1 MYRLDI
7 IHSHARRLIS
17 MILTLTALMG
27 SFSYPYSVVSGKTP
41 TNNKQSAKK
50 ALGQQLAAGKSTQQS
65 YQLPISF
72 EANMGQTDAEV
83 KFLSRGSGY
92 TLFLTATEAVLSL
105 RKSMND
111 KPAVLRM
118 QLAGANDNPQITG
131 RDELT
136 GKVNYLMGQDRSEW
150 RTNVSTYRQVYYE
163 EVYSGVDLIYYG
175 NRQQLEYDFLVEPEA
190 NPKAIRLA
198 FTGAR
203 SMTVDRSGDLV
214 LETAAGQVRQKRP
227 VAYQEI
233 DGQRQTVTAN
243 YVVKNRRQV
252 GFQLGEY
259 DQTKPLVIDPVI
271 DYSTYLG
278 GGGVDEA
285 YDIAIDNDGNIYVTG
300 VTGSVNFP
308 TRNPIKGICQPCQNW
323 SVEAFVT
330 KINPDEDGDP
340 SLVFSTFWGSN
351 LQGHT
356 EGRAID
362 VDAAQNVYVVGIT
375 GSNSFPTTPNA
386 HQPAFQPFTSTNGFL
401 TKFDPQGSSL
411 QYSTYLM
418 GNNVDEPGDVAVDND
433 NNIYVTGATASSNFP
448 LLNAYQP
455 YNAGGFDGFLT
466 KFAWTPPAPGM
477 PADPGAYTLA
487 FSTYFGGYETD
498 MATNLALDSAGN
510 AYMTGSTQSRDLAW
524 TPQWDGFP
532 VLNGFQTSHAGGTDA
547 FVMKLDPSKTG
558 NAALLYSTY
567 LGGSGQE
574 NAAVRLGGIAVDIW
588 DDVYVTG
595 MTSSGVNFPLWAAYD
610 SSLAGSY
617 DTFVT
622 KVNPDLA
629 GAASLIYS
637 TFLGGGGLDYGN
649 DIAVDL
655 AGQAYVVGMTQSNNF
670 PLTECAFQDGPSWDG
685 FITVLDPLGATLV
698 FSTYLDGNGS
708 DSINAVAVDADGIA
722 HVTGSTD
729 STNFRLKD
737 AYQNNLGGLSPGSY
751 FKDAFVTKIRPIG
764 CVAP

>member
-1 MYRLDI
+1 MNRSYL
-7 IHSHARRLIS
+7 IHTYAQRLIS
-17 MILTLTALMG
+17 TILTLIALMG
-27 SFSYPYSVVSGKTP
+27 SLTYPQLVVSGRT
-41 TNNKQSAKK
+41 TAKPE
-50 ALGQQLAAGKSTQQS
+50 QRAGERSRQS

-72 EANMGQTDAEV
+72 EVNQGQTDSEV
-83 KFLSRGSGY
+83 RFLSRGNGY
-92 TLFLTATEAVLSL
+92 TLFLTATESVLSL
-105 RKSMND
+105 RNGND

-118 QLAGANDNPQITG
+118 KLVGTNDSPQVTG
-131 RDELT
+131 RDELS
-136 GKVNYLMGQDRSEW
+136 GKINYLRGQHHGEW
-150 RTNVSTYRQVYYE
+150 HTNVSTYRQVYYE
-163 EVYSGVDLIYYG
+163 NVYSGIDLVYHG
-175 NRQQLEYDFLVEPEA
+175 SQSQLEYDFIVEPHA
-190 NPKAIRLA
+190 NPKTIRLA

-203 SMTVDRSGDLV
+203 SLRVDRNGDLV
-214 LETAAGQVRQKRP
+214 LKTDTGEVRQRRP

-233 DGQRQTVTAN
+233 DGLRRTVTAN
-243 YVVKNRRQV
+243 YVVNKRRQV
-252 GFQLGEY
+252 GFQLGNY
-259 DQTKPLVIDPVI
+259 DPTQPLVIDPVI

-285 YDIAIDNDGNIYVTG
+285 YDIAVDNDGNIYVTG

-308 TRNPIKGICQPCQNW
+308 TKNPIKGTCQPCQNW
-323 SVEAFVT
+323 GVEAFIT
-330 KINPDEDGDP
+330 KINPGASGDD

-351 LQGHT
+351 LQGNT

-375 GSNSFPTTPNA
+375 SSINFPTTPNA
-386 HQPAFQPFTSTNGFL
+386 LQPAFQPFTSTNSFL
-401 TKFDPQGSSL
+401 TKFDPQGSSF

-418 GNNVDEPGDVAVDND
+418 GNNVDEAGDVAVDDD
-433 NNIYVTGATASSNFP
+433 NNVYVTGATASTNFP

-455 YNAGGFDGFLT
+455 YNAGGFDGFLA
-466 KFAWTPPAPGM
+466 KFTWTPPAPGM
-477 PADPGAYTLA
+477 PPDPGAYTLA
-487 FSTYFGGYETD
+487 YSTYFGGYETD
-498 MATNLALDSAGN
+498 ISTNLAIDRAGN
-510 AYMTGSTQSRDLAW
+510 AYLTGSTQSRDLAW

-547 FVMKLDPSKTG
+547 FVTKIDPAKIGGAS
-558 NAALLYSTY
+558 LLYSTY

-595 MTSSGVNFPLWAAYD
+595 MTGSGVNFPLWAAYD
-610 SSLAGSY
+610 SSIAGSY

-637 TFLGGGGLDYGN
+637 TFLGGNGLDYGH

-655 AGQAYVVGMTQSNNF
+655 EGRAYVAGMTQSNNF
-670 PLTECAFQDGPSWDG
+670 PLTECAFPDGPSWDG
-685 FITVLDPLGATLV
+685 FISVLDPLGATLA
-698 FSTYLDGNGS
+698 FSTYLDANGA
-708 DSINAVAVDADGIA
+708 DSINAIAVDAAGIA

-729 STNFRLKD
+729 STNFRLKN

-751 FKDAFVTKIRPIG
+751 FKDAFVTKIQPSG
-764 CVAP
+764 CVTP